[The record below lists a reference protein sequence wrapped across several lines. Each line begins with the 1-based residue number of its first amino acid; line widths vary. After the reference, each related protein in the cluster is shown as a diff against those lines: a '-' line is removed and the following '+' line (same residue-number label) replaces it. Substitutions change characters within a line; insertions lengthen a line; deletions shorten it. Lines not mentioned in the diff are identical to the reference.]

1 MLDFLRDPVWQ
12 FFGFF
17 VGLLAFVFGTWLSLR
32 GRSRRLNYD
41 VISKTPL
48 LNYDLNSAKQRLQL
62 LFNGKPIHN
71 AELVLIKIHNAGS
84 APIKPDDYE
93 RPLKVVTGESSKILD
108 AEVVDTHP
116 KNLVVPIS
124 SIDNTSVIFK
134 ETLLNSGDYFVINT
148 IVVPPVKI
156 SVDGRIAGIREIKS
170 GAPKRYSQRIMITIF
185 VWVVAIAMGTFISSG
200 LTDYETPF
208 VLAGYGFC
216 AFFGGV
222 ILPRLMEWIRD
233 VS

>member
-17 VGLLAFVFGTWLSLR
+17 VGLLALVFGTWLSLR

-48 LNYDLNSAKQRLQL
+48 FNYDLNSTNQRLQL

-71 AELVLIKIHNAGS
+71 AELVLIKIYNAGS

-93 RPLKVVTGESSKILD
+93 RPLKVAMGESSKILD
-108 AEVVDTHP
+108 AEIVDMHP

-124 SIDNTSVIFK
+124 TVDDTSITLEK
-134 ETLLNSGDYFVINT
+134 LLLNPGDYFVINT
-148 IVVPPVKI
+148 IVIPPVKI
-156 SVDGRIAGIREIKS
+156 SVEGRIAGIKEIKS

-185 VWVVAIAMGTFISSG
+185 VWVIAIAMGMFISSG
-200 LTDYETPF
+200 FTDYKRPF

-216 AFFGGV
+216 AFFGGF
-222 ILPRLMEWIRD
+222 ILPRLMEWVRD